1 MNAPLT
7 QIEEKVLQFVNLFYT
22 VGYLLLITPPRA
34 IDLTVSHRIS
44 SGELAK
50 QPLWVVMLIELLI
63 RVALILLVA
72 VGLESVFG
80 DAAYETYWIDTLFII
95 IVMQGAFH
103 SLFYY
108 CLLGYLRETIGLM
121 LAMRIYRL
129 MRNLCYAV
137 IPGFLAVVPLLI
149 WKWKQEHLPFEDGL
163 EFQLYSVTTLLMI
176 VLGVVE
182 AMVVKRKPLGL
193 DRHLYD
199 K

>member
-1 MNAPLT
+1 MSASLT
-7 QIEEKVLQFVNLFYT
+7 QIEEKVLQFVGLFYT

-34 IDLTVSHRIS
+34 IDLTVSHRTS
-44 SGELAK
+44 SGELAR
-50 QPLWVVMLIELLI
+50 QPLWVVMLIELLM

-72 VGLESVFG
+72 VGIESVSG
-80 DAAYETYWIDTLFII
+80 DTAYETYWIDTLFII
-95 IVMQGAFH
+95 IVIQGAFH

-108 CLLGYLRETIGLM
+108 CLLGYLSETIGLR

-149 WKWKQEHLPFEDGL
+149 WKWKQDHLPFEDGL
-163 EFQLYSVTTLLMI
+163 VFQLYSATTLLMI

-182 AMVVKRKPLGL
+182 AMLMKRKPLGL
-193 DRHLYD
+193 DRHLFD

>member
-1 MNAPLT
+1 MSASLT
-7 QIEEKVLQFVNLFYT
+7 QTGEKILQFVGLFYT
-22 VGYLLLITPPRA
+22 FGYLLLITPPRA
-34 IDLTVSHRIS
+34 IDLTVSQRTS
-44 SGELAK
+44 SGELAR

-80 DAAYETYWIDTLFII
+80 DVAYETYRIDTLFII

-108 CLLGYLRETIGLM
+108 CLLGYLRDTIGLR

-149 WKWKQEHLPFEDGL
+149 WNWKQDHLPFEDGL
-163 EFQLYSVTTLLMI
+163 VFQLYSGATLLMI
-176 VLGVVE
+176 VLGVIE
-182 AMVVKRKPLGL
+182 AMVMKRKPLGL
-193 DRHLYD
+193 DRHLYN

>member
-1 MNAPLT
+1 MSASLT
-7 QIEEKVLQFVNLFYT
+7 QIEEKVLKFVGLFYT

-34 IDLTVSHRIS
+34 IDLTVSHRTS
-44 SGELAK
+44 SGELAR
-50 QPLWVVMLIELLI
+50 QPLWVVMLIELLM

-72 VGLESVFG
+72 VGIESVSG
-80 DAAYETYWIDTLFII
+80 DTAYETYWIDTLFII
-95 IVMQGAFH
+95 IVIQGAFH

-108 CLLGYLRETIGLM
+108 CLLGYLSETIGLR

-149 WKWKQEHLPFEDGL
+149 WKWKQDHLPFEDGL
-163 EFQLYSVTTLLMI
+163 VFQLYSATTLLMI

-182 AMVVKRKPLGL
+182 AMLMKRKPLGL
-193 DRHLYD
+193 DRHLFD